1 LIVDGIRKG
10 NYKYLNSLDVSNNR
24 ICGAIG
30 SSAIAQLLVHQTG
43 EEGTGI
49 RLETLNISQN
59 LFEDK
64 HSIKIFQ
71 ALLDPL
77 CYLKNI
83 VMSKIGITMITGV
96 TVTTSNEEALEKSRL
111 RSIVLNENLMR
122 SMSVARLSSFLGVSY
137 NLESISLRSCSLEDQ
152 SLKLICERLVAI
164 KNLKKLDCSDNRLT
178 DACIIESLAPLIE
191 GGMCPPFMQLNFSQN
206 NITSKGA

>member
-1 LIVDGIRKG
+1 MIVDGIRKG
-10 NYKYLNSLDVSNNR
+10 KYKYLNALDVSNNR

-30 SSAIAQLLVHQTG
+30 SSAIAQLLVYQT
-43 EEGTGI
+43 EEDAGI

-59 LFEDK
+59 LIEDK

-96 TVTTSNEEALEKSRL
+96 TVTTSNEDALEKSRL
-111 RSIVLNENLMR
+111 RSIVLN
-122 SMSVARLSSFLGVSY
+122 
-137 NLESISLRSCSLEDQ
+137 
-152 SLKLICERLVAI
+152 
-164 KNLKKLDCSDNRLT
+164 
-178 DACIIESLAPLIE
+178 
-191 GGMCPPFMQLNFSQN
+191 
-206 NITSKGA
+206 